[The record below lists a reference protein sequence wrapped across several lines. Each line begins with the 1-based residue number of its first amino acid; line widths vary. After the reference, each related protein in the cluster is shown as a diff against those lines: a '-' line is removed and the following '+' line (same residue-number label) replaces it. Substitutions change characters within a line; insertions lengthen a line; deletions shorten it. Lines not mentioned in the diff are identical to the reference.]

1 MNTIQKLKFSNY
13 KIIDNTVLS
22 LFIYCFTFHKYH
34 LANSISKL
42 FLLKYFLNSYLLV
55 FFPITNLLNPFFL
68 PLQKSRVFYFKNKAM
83 EFGVLILGIVA
94 GILSGLFGIGGGIIM
109 VPTLIAVFGLEML
122 NANATSL
129 AAMLLPVGIFG
140 VITYYKAGYINVR
153 NALWISVGLLIGSFF
168 GAELAV
174 SVDVKVLSKLY
185 AAFLLYIA
193 IGYLNIPTL
202 FQRNE
207 TPIIDPIITIKKVK
221 YSFWIFIVVGVFA
234 GVIAGLF
241 GKGGGLVIVPVLIKF
256 FKYDAKSAAAT
267 SLAALQLPVGLPSVI
282 VYAQAGYLNWVFA
295 GLMAVGIVIGVFF
308 GTKLALKLPAAMF
321 KKVYAFFLLG
331 VAVYMVYKYI

>member
-1 MNTIQKLKFSNY
+1 
-13 KIIDNTVLS
+13 
-22 LFIYCFTFHKYH
+22 
-34 LANSISKL
+34 
-42 FLLKYFLNSYLLV
+42 
-55 FFPITNLLNPFFL
+55 
-68 PLQKSRVFYFKNKAM
+68 M
-83 EFGVLILGIVA
+83 EFGILILGVFA
-94 GILSGLFGIGGGIIM
+94 GVLSGLFGIGGGIIM
-109 VPTLIAVFGLEML
+109 VPALIAVFGLDML

-153 NALWISVGLLIGSFF
+153 NAFWIAAGLLMGSFF

-193 IGYLNIPTL
+193 VGYLNIPAL
-202 FQRNE
+202 FRKNKN
-207 TPIIDPIITIKKVK
+207 PINDSVVEDEKVK
-221 YSFWIFIVVGVFA
+221 YSFWIFIAVGIIA

-282 VYAQAGYLNWVFA
+282 VYAQAGYLNWLWA
-295 GLMAVGIVIGVFF
+295 GLMALGIVVGVFF

-321 KKVYAFFLLG
+321 KRVYAFFLLS

>member
-1 MNTIQKLKFSNY
+1 
-13 KIIDNTVLS
+13 
-22 LFIYCFTFHKYH
+22 
-34 LANSISKL
+34 
-42 FLLKYFLNSYLLV
+42 
-55 FFPITNLLNPFFL
+55 
-68 PLQKSRVFYFKNKAM
+68 M
-83 EFGVLILGIVA
+83 EFGILILGLLA
-94 GILSGLFGIGGGIIM
+94 GVLSGLFGIGGGIIM
-109 VPTLIAVFGLEML
+109 VPALIAIFGLDML

-129 AAMLLPVGIFG
+129 AAMLLPVGVFG

-193 IGYLNIPTL
+193 IGYLNIPAL
-202 FQRNE
+202 FRKNKTGINDQIVVHE
-207 TPIIDPIITIKKVK
+207 KVQH
-221 YSFWIFIVVGVFA
+221 SFWIFIAVGIFA

-256 FKYDAKSAAAT
+256 FKYDAKAASAT

-282 VYAQAGYLNWVFA
+282 VYAQAGYLNWLFA

-308 GTKLALKLPAAMF
+308 GTKLALKLPATMF

-331 VAVYMVYKYI
+331 VSVYMVYKYL